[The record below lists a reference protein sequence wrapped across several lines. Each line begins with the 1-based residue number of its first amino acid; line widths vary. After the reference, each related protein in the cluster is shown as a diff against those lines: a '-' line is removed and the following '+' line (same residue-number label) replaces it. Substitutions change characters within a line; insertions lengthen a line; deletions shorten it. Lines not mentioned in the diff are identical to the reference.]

1 MNWLILISDV
11 IFALVATLLG
21 ILGLRTLRAIRHLG
35 TGKSFWIPVFLSGAL
50 FLIGS
55 IVTIFHEVNFSLT
68 TKTDEVVQISRL
80 LALCIL
86 LGGIYSYSRKV
97 SKNFAEKFTIPEKV
111 AKESL
116 EMEAPVAR
124 AHSPIQE
131 RIIQENP
138 KTESAP
144 ECRHQFGY
152 LRTLPRNASIPDECL
167 SCDRIIE
174 CKHSLVNKLENRA
187 LSPLKH
193 DQSGDQ
199 LCACATN
206 QIGDNFQIGK
216 KNEKGAVQ
224 V

>member
-1 MNWLILISDV
+1 VNWLILVSNV

-21 ILGLRTLRAIRHLG
+21 ILALSTLKAIRHLG
-35 TGKSFWIPVFLSGAL
+35 TGKSFWIPIFVSGAF

-97 SKNFAEKFTIPEKV
+97 SKDLAEKFTFPEKV

-138 KTESAP
+138 KTKTAP
-144 ECRHQFGY
+144 ECKHQFGY

-167 SCDRIIE
+167 SCDRIVE
-174 CKHSLVNKLENRA
+174 CKHSLVNTLESRA
-187 LSPLKH
+187 LSSLKR

-199 LCACATN
+199 PTARA
-206 QIGDNFQIGK
+206 
-216 KNEKGAVQ
+216 KGAVQ
-224 V
+224 A

>member
-21 ILGLRTLRAIRHLG
+21 ILGLRTFKAIRHLG
-35 TGKSFWIPVFLSGAL
+35 TGKSFWIPVFLSGVL

-97 SKNFAEKFTIPEKV
+97 SKNLAEKFTIPEKV

-124 AHSPIQE
+124 VHSPIQE
-131 RIIQENP
+131 RIIRENP
-138 KTESAP
+138 KTETAP
-144 ECRHQFGY
+144 ECKHQFGY

-167 SCDRIIE
+167 SCNRIVE
-174 CKHSLVNKLENRA
+174 CKHSLVNTLESHTLPPKA
-187 LSPLKH
+187 
-193 DQSGDQ
+193 
-199 LCACATN
+199 
-206 QIGDNFQIGK
+206 
-216 KNEKGAVQ
+216 
-224 V
+224 

>member
-1 MNWLILISDV
+1 MNFGWELSVNWLILISDI
-11 IFALVATLLG
+11 IFTLIAAILG
-21 ILGLRTLRAIRHLG
+21 ILGLSTLRAIRHLG
-35 TGKSFWIPVFLSGAL
+35 TGKSFWILVFVSGAF

-86 LGGIYSYSRKV
+86 LGGIYSYSRNV
-97 SKNFAEKFTIPEKV
+97 SKNLAEKFTIPEKV

-138 KTESAP
+138 KTETAP
-144 ECRHQFGY
+144 ECKHQFGY

-167 SCDRIIE
+167 SCDRIVE
-174 CKHSLVNKLENRA
+174 CKHYLVNTLESRT
-187 LSPLKH
+187 LSSLKR

-199 LCACATN
+199 PTARA
-206 QIGDNFQIGK
+206 
-216 KNEKGAVQ
+216 KGAVQ
-224 V
+224 A